1 MKRLDNIKDNL
12 KKRTYNAFYYNSNI
26 EIVGNERAI
35 IENCKHIIECNDIMV
50 KILTAFFI
58 ITVWGS
64 NLSISDY
71 NKENVI
77 INGKISSVEIEQK
90 GKNTKNDI

>member
-1 MKRLDNIKDNL
+1 MKKLNDIKDNL
-12 KKRTYNAFYYNSNI
+12 KKRTYDALYYNSDI
-26 EIVGNERAI
+26 EIIGNERAI

-50 KILTAFFI
+50 KILSAFYI

-64 NLSISDY
+64 NLSVSDY

-77 INGKISSVEIEQK
+77 INGKIFSVEIEQK
-90 GKNTKNDI
+90 GKNIKNDI

>member
-1 MKRLDNIKDNL
+1 MKKLNDIKDNL
-12 KKRTYNAFYYNSNI
+12 KERTYDAFYYNSDI
-26 EIVGNERAI
+26 EIIGNKRAI

-50 KILTAFFI
+50 KIHTVFFV

-77 INGKISSVEIEQK
+77 INGKIFSVEIEQK